1 MRLKSVTTG
10 RTRCRAVTVAVTMAG
25 TLSTAVLA
33 SGGAT
38 FADTRDSGI
47 TTKLR
52 TADSAPVGLTLD
64 KDQQT
69 IASALRVDLT
79 RDFATL
85 PLHKG
90 TANGETVWYVIT
102 DTSDVGMARQLGIN
116 HAPKLRNAPRDCPAC
131 VQEVKTSDP
140 VLGDALVQFQ
150 GAPDF
155 SLDRTLTPGANLT
168 PFPPKSF
175 TVGAM
180 AGAGYSPYVRVKGHG
195 DVVFNAPI
203 VATGEGPF
211 DVTTHTN
218 THDRTLGIDT
228 EKMTTDHLFVRGF
241 ANGRP
246 IAYLSFDSSDAFT
259 ATVERST
266 FVPALADLQFQNGG
280 DGPARDDRADSAR
293 ASIFTFA
300 NAMIGL
306 EIFPPAT
313 GATDGPGRSQ
323 GLTHALSFPIV
334 GRDAAVAN
342 PAVLDGL
349 RRGGDVSNIFSDMPK
364 NVGNSNPREYSP
376 AWDLQVGVYSDAAV
390 AAGENGLQT
399 DAENVLALAA
409 QGVVTAPGGLQFGS
423 ANIIINCPALAFL
436 DGAPIDPTSGVD
448 AGGGGTAKRAAVAAS
463 TPLAADVPA
472 QRLGSDQWPLK
483 PGTWG
488 ALGVGLALLGL
499 VLVRRGRTV
508 SGSKN

>member
-1 MRLKSVTTG
+1 LTTTG
-10 RTRCRAVTVAVTMAG
+10 VLC
-25 TLSTAVLA
+25 TAALA
-33 SGGAT
+33 WGGAT
-38 FADTRDSGI
+38 FADVPNGGI
-47 TTKLR
+47 TAELR
-52 TADSAPVGLTLD
+52 TADSAPAGLTLD

-69 IASALRVDLT
+69 ITSALRVDLT

-102 DTSDVGMARQLGIN
+102 DTSDAGMASQLGIN
-116 HAPKLRNAPRDCPAC
+116 HAPKLRNASRDCPAC

-140 VLGDALVQFQ
+140 VLGVAEVQFQ

-155 SLDRTLTPGANLT
+155 SLDRTLTPAAKPT
-168 PFPPKSF
+168 TFPPKSF

-203 VATGEGPF
+203 VATGDGPF

-228 EKMTTDHLFVRGF
+228 EKLTTDHLFVRGF

-293 ASIFTFA
+293 ASIFTFV
-300 NAMIGL
+300 NAMVGL
-306 EIFPPAT
+306 EDSPPRS

-349 RRGGDVSNIFSDMPK
+349 RRGGDVSNIFSDMPA
-364 NVGNSNPREYSP
+364 NVGNSNPLEYSP

-390 AAGENGLQT
+390 AARRNGLQT
-399 DAENVLALAA
+399 DAETVLALAA
-409 QGVVTAPGGLQFGS
+409 QGEVTAPGGLPLGS

-436 DGAPIDPTSGVD
+436 DDAPIDPISGAD
-448 AGGGGTAKRAAVAAS
+448 AGGGGTAKSPAGVASA
-463 TPLAADVPA
+463 PLAAGVPA
-472 QRLGSDQWPLK
+472 QRPGGDWWPLN
-483 PGTWG
+483 PGTGG
-488 ALGVGLALLGL
+488 ALGVGLALLGF
-499 VLVRRGRTV
+499 VLVRRGRTD
-508 SGSKN
+508 SESKN

>member
-1 MRLKSVTTG
+1 M
-10 RTRCRAVTVAVTMAG
+10 TREARKRAGALLAVTALV
-25 TLSTAVLA
+25 SA
-33 SGGAT
+33 SAMQAWSPVSAAPNTVGS
-38 FADTRDSGI
+38 D
-47 TTKLR
+47 K
-52 TADSAPVGLTLD
+52 SAPKGLTLE
-64 KDQQT
+64 KSRQT
-69 IASALRVDLT
+69 ITSALRVDLT

-85 PLHKG
+85 PLHQG

-102 DTSDVGMARQLGIN
+102 DTSDAGMASQLGIN

-203 VATGEGPF
+203 VATGDGPF

-300 NAMIGL
+300 NAMVGL

-390 AAGENGLQT
+390 AAGRNGLQT
-399 DAENVLALAA
+399 DVENVLALAA
-409 QGVVTAPGGLQFGS
+409 QGVVTAPGGLPLGS

-472 QRLGSDQWPLK
+472 QRLGSDQWPLN
-483 PGTWG
+483 PGTGG

>member
-1 MRLKSVTTG
+1 MRLKSVETAR
-10 RTRCRAVTVAVTMAG
+10 RTRGRAVTVAVTIGG
-25 TLSTAVLA
+25 TLSTAVLATAVLA

-38 FADTRDSGI
+38 FADTRDGRI
-47 TTKLR
+47 TTEVR
-52 TADSAPVGLTLD
+52 TPDSAPVGLTLD

-69 IASALRVDLT
+69 ITSALRVDLT

-102 DTSDVGMARQLGIN
+102 DTSDAGMARRLGIN

-131 VQEVKTSDP
+131 VQEVKTSGP
-140 VLGDALVQFQ
+140 RLGNALVHFQ

-155 SLDRTLTPGANLT
+155 SLDRTLKPSAKPTT
-168 PFPPKSF
+168 FPPKSF

-180 AGAGYSPYVRVKGHG
+180 AGAGYSPYVRIKGFA

-203 VATGEGPF
+203 VATGHGPF

-266 FVPALADLQFQNGG
+266 FVPALADLQFPNGG
-280 DGPARDDRADSAR
+280 SGRNDPADSAR
-293 ASIFTFA
+293 ASIFTFV
-300 NAMIGL
+300 NAKVGL
-306 EIFPPAT
+306 ENSPPAT

-342 PAVLDGL
+342 RRVLDGL

-364 NVGNSNPREYSP
+364 NFGNSNPREYSP

-390 AAGENGLQT
+390 AAGRNGLKT
-399 DAENVLALAA
+399 DAENVLELAA
-409 QGVVTAPGGLQFGS
+409 RRVVTAPGGLPLGS

-436 DGAPIDPTSGVD
+436 D
-448 AGGGGTAKRAAVAAS
+448 
-463 TPLAADVPA
+463 
-472 QRLGSDQWPLK
+472 
-483 PGTWG
+483 
-488 ALGVGLALLGL
+488 
-499 VLVRRGRTV
+499 
-508 SGSKN
+508 

>member
-1 MRLKSVTTG
+1 MRLKSVETRHRNRCRTVTAALTTTG
-10 RTRCRAVTVAVTMAG
+10 VLC
-25 TLSTAVLA
+25 TAVLA
-33 SGGAT
+33 LGGAT
-38 FADTRDSGI
+38 FADTRDSGT
-47 TTKLR
+47 TTKVR

-69 IASALRVDLT
+69 LASALRVDLT

-85 PLHKG
+85 LLHKG

-102 DTSDVGMARQLGIN
+102 DTSDAGMARQLGIN

-203 VATGEGPF
+203 VATGEGRF

-218 THDRTLGIDT
+218 THDRTLAIDT

-266 FVPALADLQFQNGG
+266 FVPALADLQFPNGG
-280 DGPARDDRADSAR
+280 SGRDDPADSAR
-293 ASIFTFA
+293 ASIFTFV
-300 NAMIGL
+300 NAKVGL
-306 EIFPPAT
+306 ENSPPAT

-376 AWDLQVGVYSDAAV
+376 AWDLRVGVYSDAAV
-390 AAGENGLQT
+390 AAGRNGLQS
-399 DAENVLALAA
+399 DAENVLELAA
-409 QGVVTAPGGLQFGS
+409 QGVVTAPGGLPLGS